1 MGFLNVY
8 ALTLTAVDEE
18 KAAGYGYSITN
29 EQVMEYN
36 SFLKSHLPAGVKCI
50 DSYTMLYE
58 DIHTVDGLHYDEAT
72 YGLWYD
78 QIMQSI
84 MGSN

>member
-1 MGFLNVY
+1 
-8 ALTLTAVDEE
+8 
-18 KAAGYGYSITN
+18 
-29 EQVMEYN
+29 MEYN
-36 SFLKSHLPAGVKCI
+36 SFLKSHLPAGVACI

-72 YGLWYD
+72 YRLWFD

-84 MGSN
+84 AGRNL